1 MMPAPTFFIM
11 VKGLRKIRRSN
22 YVILGI
28 LMIIYFGNVMFT
40 SFSNLTKNTSVQ
52 NIDRSK
58 FAGSAACAG
67 CHKDIYESH
76 IKTAHYLDSRPAAK
90 EFIKGSF
97 SPGKNKFVYNKWMEV
112 VLEKKKNIYFQTAYI
127 NGIESQSEPFDIV
140 IGSGRKGQT
149 YLYWNDNTLYQL
161 PVSYYTPLNSWCNSP
176 GYSAN
181 FIKFD
186 RIIPA
191 ECLECHGTYA
201 KVEEDK
207 NDLPVYDKSQII
219 YGIDCE
225 RCHGPAAD
233 HVAFHKEHPE
243 EKITKNIIIIKE
255 LTRQQRLDGCALCHS
270 GFRDAI
276 QPRFSFQTGDK
287 LDDYSLAKYSPDS
300 ISTLDVH
307 GNQYG
312 LLMASKCFKMSD
324 QLDCSSCH
332 DPHVNEVNSPKIFS
346 QRCITCHTETKH
358 TSLTLPNDKRLLLND
373 NCIDC
378 HMPMLPSQKIILTVA
393 DSEKDVPDMVRTHR
407 VAIYPEKTKEFLEK
421 IKP

>member
-1 MMPAPTFFIM
+1 M
-11 VKGLRKIRRSN
+11 VKYLKKKRKSQF
-22 YVILGI
+22 VVLGI
-28 LMIIYFGNVMFT
+28 SMMVYFGNAMFT
-40 SFSNLTKNTSVQ
+40 IFDVPVTITSTQ
-52 NIDRSK
+52 NNDGNK
-58 FAGSAACAG
+58 FAGSAVCAS

-97 SPGKNKFVYNKWMEV
+97 SPGKNKFVYNKWMEI
-112 VLEKKKNIYFQTAYI
+112 VLEQKKDSCFQTAYI
-127 NGIESQSEPFDIV
+127 NGIEYQSEPFDIV

-149 YLYWNDNTLYQL
+149 YLYWNNNKLYQL

-176 GYSAN
+176 GYSIN

-186 RIIPA
+186 RIITA
-191 ECLECHGTYA
+191 NCLECHGTYA
-201 KVEEDK
+201 KAEQDKDDLPIYDK
-207 NDLPVYDKSQII
+207 NQII

-243 EKITKNIIIIKE
+243 EKTAKYIISTKQ
-255 LTRQQRLDGCALCHS
+255 LDRQQRLDGCALCHS
-270 GFRDAI
+270 GFRKATK
-276 QPRFSFQTGDK
+276 PAFSFVVGDK
-287 LDDYSLAKYSPDS
+287 LDDYSLATYSSDS

-312 LLMASKCFKMSD
+312 LLLASKCFKMSN

-332 DPHVNEVNSPKIFS
+332 NVHVNEVNSPKIFS

-358 TSLTLPNDKRLLLND
+358 ATFELSPDKKLMFNN

-378 HMPMLPSQKIILTVA
+378 HMPMLPSKKIVLTVA
-393 DSEKDVPDMVRTHR
+393 NSENLVPDMVRTHR
-407 VAIYPEKTKEFLEK
+407 VGIYPEKTKEFLEK
-421 IKP
+421 IKSQKE

>member
-1 MMPAPTFFIM
+1 M
-11 VKGLRKIRRSN
+11 VKRQRKIKKSN
-22 YVILGI
+22 YIILGI
-28 LMIIYFGNVMFT
+28 LSTIYFGNVMFT
-40 SFSNLTKNTSVQ
+40 TFYDPTKNPNIQ

-76 IKTAHYLDSRPAAK
+76 IKTAHYLDSRPASK
-90 EFIKGSF
+90 ESIKGSF
-97 SPGKNKFVYNKWMEV
+97 SPDKNKFLYNQWMEV
-112 VLEKKKNIYFQTAYI
+112 KLEKKKNSYFQTAYI
-127 NGIESQSEPFDIV
+127 NGVEYQSEPFDIV

-149 YLYWNDNTLYQL
+149 YLYWDDNKLFQL

-176 GYSAN
+176 GYSTN

-186 RIIPA
+186 RMIPA

-201 KVEEDK
+201 KVEEDS
-207 NDLPVYDKSQII
+207 NNASIYDKTQIM

-243 EKITKNIIIIKE
+243 EKTAKNIIIIKQ

-270 GFRDAI
+270 GFRTAI
-276 QPRFSFQTGDK
+276 QPRFSFQVGDR
-287 LDDYSLAKYSPDS
+287 LDDYSLAGYSPDS
-300 ISTLDVH
+300 VSTLDVH

-312 LLMASKCFKMSD
+312 LLMASKCFKMSN
-324 QLDCSSCH
+324 QLNCSSCH
-332 DPHVNEVNSPKIFS
+332 NVHVNEANNPKIFS
-346 QRCITCHTETKH
+346 QRCIACHTETKH
-358 TSLTLPNDKRLLLND
+358 ASLMLPNDKRLIFKD

-378 HMPMLPSQKIILTVA
+378 HMPMLPSQKIVLDVA
-393 DSEKDVPDMVRTHR
+393 NTQEAVPDMVRTHR
-407 VAIYPEKTKEFLEK
+407 VGIYPEKTKEFLEK
-421 IKP
+421 IKLL